1 MASNI
6 AVLWSSNLI
15 NSYRAIDISLLT
27 QNLQDLS
34 QVVFLFADTA
44 TDWTSTKTELEKF
57 LETAT
62 IILWINE
69 RVIQA
74 LVSAMVRTDEKGIK
88 QEQDT
93 FWL

>member
-44 TDWTSTKTELEKF
+44 TDWTSTKKELEKF

-69 RVIQA
+69 RLIQA
-74 LVSAMVRTDEKGIK
+74 LLSAMVRTDEKGIK

-93 FWL
+93 F